1 MAGIITRQIQ
11 RSMARHVLDD
21 LKDSAN
27 SKYYIGVGASDPWN
41 DSDAAPAALATERE
55 ERNFRERV
63 QAIKR
68 VSDFS
73 LVVERYN
80 WTSGTVYDAY
90 NDSITGDGTSPYY
103 VITDE
108 NQVYICLKQAKN
120 ALGVA
125 TASTVKPTGSATSQL
140 ITADGYIW
148 KFLYG
153 IPTATANKFL
163 SSAWMPVKFVDSAGS
178 GDAATDVEQF
188 GVQNAAIPGA
198 ITDITLT
205 AGGSGYTAAPTVVI
219 SGDGDSGGAYTYP
232 LATSSISGGAVV
244 KVEIVDSAG
253 VFYHGRNFKSASIAF
268 TGGGG
273 TAAAARAV
281 ITPRAGIGKDP
292 RVDLRNQ
299 AIMFDIQ
306 PSGDE
311 GEAWI
316 IGNDFRQ
323 VGLYKNILQYD
334 SSAIYGG
341 AATNLLKALKLQ
353 GLSSATAGFTVG
365 STITGGT
372 SGAKGIIDKKDSDLL
387 YFHQLESLGFKQF
400 KVNEA
405 IADAGSGSGTSVT
418 DSADLILEPVADPMT
433 GELLYIENRAAVL
446 RATGQTEDIKIV
458 IQM

>member
-11 RSMARHVLDD
+11 RSMARYVLDD

-27 SKYYIGVGASDPWN
+27 SKYYIGVGASNQWN
-41 DSDAAPAALATERE
+41 DSDTAPAAVSTERE

-90 NDSITGDGTSPYY
+90 NDSTIGDGTSPYY
-103 VITDE
+103 IITDE

-120 ALGVA
+120 ALGIA
-125 TASTVKPTGSATSQL
+125 TASTVKPSGVLTTPLFTS
-140 ITADGYIW
+140 DNYIW
-148 KFLYG
+148 KFLYS
-153 IPTATANKFL
+153 IPTTTANKFL
-163 SSAWMPVKFVDSAGS
+163 SSAWVPIKFIDSAGV
-178 GDAATDVEQF
+178 GDPATDIEQY

-205 AGGSGYTAAPTVVI
+205 AGGSGYTSAPTVII

-232 LATSSISGGAVV
+232 LGKASVSGGAVV
-244 KVEIVDSAG
+244 KVEIIDSAD
-253 VFYHGRNFKSASIAF
+253 VFYHGRNFKSASISF
-268 TGGGG
+268 SGGGG

-281 ITPRAGIGKDP
+281 ITPRDGIGKDP

-311 GEAWI
+311 GEEWI

-323 VGLYKNILQYD
+323 IGLYKNILQYD
-334 SSAIYGG
+334 SAAFYTG

-353 GLSSATAGFTVG
+353 GLGSATDDFTVG
-365 STITGGT
+365 NTITGGV
-372 SGAKGIIDKKDSDLL
+372 SGAKGIIDRKDSDLL
-387 YFHQLESLGFKQF
+387 YFHQIESLGFAQF
-400 KVNEA
+400 KVGEA

-418 DSADLILEPVADPMT
+418 DSADLILEPIADPMT